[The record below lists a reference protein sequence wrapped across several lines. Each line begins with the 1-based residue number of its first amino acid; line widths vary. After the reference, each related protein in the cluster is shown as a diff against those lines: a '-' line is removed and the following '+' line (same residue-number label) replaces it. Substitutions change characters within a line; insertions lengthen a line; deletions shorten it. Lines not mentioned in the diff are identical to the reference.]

1 MRQLF
6 YLIFFL
12 TTYSGAIAQRTYVT
26 KQGFMVIKA
35 FKGDSLNT
43 YRFNNIVVILDYE
56 KAYVDMSFKLDDS
69 LDDIVPANRFF
80 SDHDAKITTRLSIPK
95 IETQPHPDWDFHTE
109 GELYFN
115 EKVYYMAGN
124 GELKHHDGSQTLAC
138 YLMLQLEAM
147 ENFEL
152 IMEPFGKVKELH
164 LFQTVLSQKS
174 LDEFERG
181 GY

>member
-26 KQGFMVIKA
+26 KQAFMVIKA

-69 LDDIVPANRFF
+69 LDDIVPSNRFF
-80 SDHDAKITTRLSIPK
+80 
-95 IETQPHPDWDFHTE
+95 F
-109 GELYFN
+109 
-115 EKVYYMAGN
+115 
-124 GELKHHDGSQTLAC
+124 
-138 YLMLQLEAM
+138 
-147 ENFEL
+147 
-152 IMEPFGKVKELH
+152 
-164 LFQTVLSQKS
+164 
-174 LDEFERG
+174 
-181 GY
+181 